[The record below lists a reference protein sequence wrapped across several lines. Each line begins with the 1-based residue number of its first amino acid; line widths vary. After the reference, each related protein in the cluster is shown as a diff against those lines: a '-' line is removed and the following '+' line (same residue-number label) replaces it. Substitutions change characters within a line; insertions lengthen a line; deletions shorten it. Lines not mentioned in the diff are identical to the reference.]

1 MRTIAAGSRTP
12 LDVAYDL
19 RLSGMPHPPPEH
31 PSRLATIRERIRG
44 MSRNRTIAGVTF
56 LIAGIAVFSVQDLI
70 LKLLSGAYP
79 LHQAMVLRSLAAI
92 PALLLLA
99 LWDGGL
105 RTLASSGWRGMAA
118 RGVLNF
124 LAYTS
129 YYLALAAL
137 PLATTVALFFT
148 APLFITAL
156 SLPFL
161 GERVTPARWL
171 ALFAGF
177 AGVLIIVRPGS
188 DVFEWAALLP
198 LFSGLFYGLAQI
210 LARRMGQHE
219 TATAMS
225 FYSNFAFLGGAAILS
240 GIFGTG
246 ALADEAQAS
255 LAFLTRGW
263 ATPTTRDLLL
273 MLSCGVIAAIGLTFL
288 TQAYRLAE
296 ASLVAPFEY
305 TALVWGLLWG
315 WLFWQDWPEP
325 TDWAGIAVLVAAG
338 LILLYGDRRPA
349 RRETQP

>member
-1 MRTIAAGSRTP
+1 
-12 LDVAYDL
+12 
-19 RLSGMPHPPPEH
+19 
-31 PSRLATIRERIRG
+31 
-44 MSRNRTIAGVTF
+44 MSSSRTIAGVAF
-56 LIAGIAVFSVQDLI
+56 LLTGIAVISVQDLI

-99 LWDGGL
+99 LWDGGP
-105 RTLASSGWRGMAA
+105 RTLASAGWRGMAA
-118 RGVLNF
+118 RGILNLF
-124 LAYTS
+124 AYTC

-156 SLPFL
+156 SVPFL

-171 ALFAGF
+171 ALVGGF

-210 LARRMGQHE
+210 LARRMGRQE

-225 FYSNFAFLGGAAILS
+225 FYSNFAFLGGATLLS
-240 GIFGTG
+240 ALFGTG
-246 ALADEAQAS
+246 AFADEAQAS
-255 LAFLTRGW
+255 LAFMIRGW
-263 ATPTTRDLLL
+263 ATPTTRDLSL
-273 MLSCGVIAAIGLTFL
+273 MLSCGVIAAVGLTFL

-305 TALVWGLLWG
+305 AALVWGLLWG
-315 WLFWQDWPEP
+315 WLFWRDWPDMV
-325 TDWAGIAVLVAAG
+325 DWAGIAVLVAAG
-338 LILLYGDRRPA
+338 LILLYGDRTRPQQDPA
-349 RRETQP
+349 Q